1 MSNVPNQ
8 PGQQPVNL
16 QIRYEDMTARYA
28 NQVMLNTTADECYFD
43 FSSGV
48 LADRASGG
56 AILPIHTRI
65 VMNPNGMLRLYQ
77 LIGQALQNY
86 QIVQTQPAPAP
97 EAPKPVDA
105 PTEGGEEA
113 KS

>member
-8 PGQQPVNL
+8 PGQPGMNL

-28 NQVMLNTTADECYFD
+28 NQVMLNTTAEECFFD

-48 LADRASGG
+48 IVDRGTGG
-56 AILPIHTRI
+56 AVMPIHTRI

-86 QIVQTQPAPAP
+86 QIVQNAPAPAP
-97 EAPKPVDA
+97 EAPQPVEA
-105 PTEGGEEA
+105 PASEA
-113 KS
+113 QS

>member
-1 MSNVPNQ
+1 MSNTPN
-8 PGQQPVNL
+8 PQQQMNL

-28 NQVMLNTTADECYFD
+28 NQVMLNTTAEECYLD

-48 LADRASGG
+48 IVDRGTGG
-56 AILPIHTRI
+56 AIMPIHTRI
-65 VMNPNGMLRLYQ
+65 VMNPNGMLRMYQ

-86 QIVQTQPAPAP
+86 QIVQNAPAPAP
-97 EAPKPVDA
+97 EAPTPVDA
-105 PTEGGEEA
+105 PTEEA

>member
-1 MSNVPNQ
+1 MSNVPNPQ
-8 PGQQPVNL
+8 AQQGMNL

-48 LADRASGG
+48 IVDRASGG
-56 AILPIHTRI
+56 GVMPIHTRI

-86 QIVQTQPAPAP
+86 QIVQNTPAPAP
-97 EAPKPVDA
+97 EQPQPVEAPA
-105 PTEGGEEA
+105 EGEE
-113 KS
+113 KKD

>member
-1 MSNVPNQ
+1 MSNVPNPQ
-8 PGQQPVNL
+8 AQQGMNL

-48 LADRASGG
+48 IVDRGSGG
-56 AILPIHTRI
+56 GVMPIHTRI

-86 QIVQTQPAPAP
+86 QVVQNAPAPAP
-97 EAPKPVDA
+97 EAPQPVQS
-105 PTEGGEEA
+105 PSELEES